1 MVTMPSPP
9 AWKKDAICTERGWRH
24 PRTNE
29 LLVSRGFTA
38 EEVEMYNNAT
48 AEAAH
53 PAPPAPEPIV
63 EVPVVHNDTAEVLV
77 EVPEPAHTE
86 ESLDGMTKR
95 ELEDLG
101 REHGIELDRRKSKKV
116 LVEQMKGVLGI

>member
-9 AWKKDAICTERGWRH
+9 AWKKDAVCTERGWRH

-38 EEVEMYNNAT
+38 EEVEMYNNKS
-48 AEAAH
+48 AE
-53 PAPPAPEPIV
+53 PIDMTIPEPPV
-63 EVPVVHNDTAEVLV
+63 EVVVEHNNSQEMLV

>member
-38 EEVEMYNNAT
+38 EEVEMYNNKS
-48 AEAAH
+48 AE
-53 PAPPAPEPIV
+53 PIDMTIPEPPV
-63 EVPVVHNDTAEVLV
+63 EVVVEHNDSQEMLV
-77 EVPEPAHTE
+77 EVPKVYHTY
-86 ESLDGMTKR
+86 ESLEGMTKR

-101 REHGIELDRRKSKKV
+101 REHGVELDRRKSKKV
-116 LVEQMKGVLGI
+116 LVEQMKGVLSI

>member
-1 MVTMPSPP
+1 MPSPP

-38 EEVEMYNNAT
+38 EEVAMYNNAS
-48 AEAAH
+48 EATAH
-53 PAPPAPEPIV
+53 PAPPAPEPLV
-63 EVPVVHNDTAEVLV
+63 EVPVEHNDTAEILV
-77 EVPEPAHTE
+77 EVPVPAHTE
-86 ESLDGMTKR
+86 ESLDSMTKK

-101 REHGIELDRRKSKKV
+101 REHDIELDRRKSKKV

>member
-1 MVTMPSPP
+1 MT
-9 AWKKDAICTERGWRH
+9 I
-24 PRTNE
+24 
-29 LLVSRGFTA
+29 
-38 EEVEMYNNAT
+38 
-48 AEAAH
+48 
-53 PAPPAPEPIV
+53 PEPPV
-63 EVPVVHNDTAEVLV
+63 EVVVEHNNSQEMLV

>member
-29 LLVSRGFTA
+29 LLVSRGFTT
-38 EEVEMYNNAT
+38 EEVEMYNNKS
-48 AEAAH
+48 AE
-53 PAPPAPEPIV
+53 PIDMTIPEPPV
-63 EVPVVHNDTAEVLV
+63 EVVVEHNNSQEMLV